1 MKKMTWKVR
10 PSSILLILPRSS
22 LRSPSWSL
30 TSPSS
35 SSLIL
40 RSKFL
45 FPFVIIKV
53 WNSRR
58 LWKCI
63 DWHAATVARGDTGDK
78 GKRRWEVAFAFPPTR
93 GNHDSTNESH
103 RIGMSSIRGNRRI
116 TDELCGFFGHKS
128 TGTMQRK
135 RVVIY
140 FTRVTVFLYGTVD
153 NHAFAICN
161 SRES

>member
-1 MKKMTWKVR
+1 MESALLPFFWFFLVR
-10 PSSILLILPRSS
+10 RYVRRRDRWHRHRRLLWFYDRNFYFRS
-22 LRSPSWSL
+22 
-30 TSPSS
+30 
-35 SSLIL
+35 
-40 RSKFL
+40 
-45 FPFVIIKV
+45 VIIKV

>member
-1 MKKMTWKVR
+1 MTWKVR
-10 PSSILLILPRSS
+10 LSS
-22 LRSPSWSL
+22 
-30 TSPSS
+30 TFDSS
-35 SSLIL
+35 S
-40 RSKFL
+40 
-45 FPFVIIKV
+45 FVVAFAVVIVDIAIVVVDSTIEIFISVRWIEV

-63 DWHAATVARGDTGDK
+63 DWPHAATVARGDTGDK
-78 GKRRWEVAFAFPPTR
+78 GKRRWEVAFAFPPTW

-128 TGTMQRK
+128 ANTMQRK